1 MLLLLTAVSA
11 QCLATTDTVVER
23 AELKGSKIMIA
34 KPVPWNGNALIL
46 AHGLRTENLPL
57 TADFSMDDPFART
70 LLDEG
75 WLIASTSYR
84 RNGLIIDEAVDD
96 IRQLVD
102 HVAEKH
108 GKPSR
113 VFVEGG
119 SMGGSIALLIADNPP
134 VGWAGALCIG
144 PALFDSLKF
153 THKPRVPVVF
163 LCNQNEVT
171 APREYMAK
179 LADGAV
185 KPALWIVKRD
195 GHCNVN
201 DTERLNAFR
210 ALVAYAQKEPVELSK
225 DATVDTATSVSVAV
239 FRDGGAAAKVLAVSP
254 AYGNFNTQFIAG
266 DLDRLGIKKGDRFV
280 VQFGDRKYEVLLGT
294 TYGDVAQGE
303 WVAFFTAEGQLKI
316 ARQFASAVE
325 LLGCTVGDEI
335 LVKPK
340 VARARPTLPDSLGH
354 SEHRLRAC
362 PASANILASF
372 P

>member
-1 MLLLLTAVSA
+1 MIRRAALLLLAALSA

-34 KPVPWNGNALIL
+34 KPVPWNGNALVL

-57 TADFSMDDPFART
+57 TADFSMDDSFART

-84 RNGLIIDEAVDD
+84 RNGLIIDEAVED
-96 IRQLVD
+96 IGYLVD
-102 HVAEKH
+102 HIAAKH

-113 VFVEGG
+113 VFVDGA
-119 SMGGSIALLIADNPP
+119 SMGGAIALLIAENPRD
-134 VGWAGALCIG
+134 GWEGVLCIG
-144 PALFDSLKF
+144 PALIDSPKF
-153 THKPRVPVVF
+153 THKPKVPVVF

-179 LADGAV
+179 LAEGAV
-185 KPALWIVKRD
+185 KPALWVVRRD

-201 DTERLNAFR
+201 DTEQLNAFR
-210 ALVAYAQKEPVELSK
+210 ALVAYTQDKPIELSK

-266 DLDRLGIKKGDRFV
+266 DLDKLGIKKGDRFV

-316 ARQFASAVE
+316 ARNFANAVE
-325 LLGCTVGDEI
+325 LLGCKDGDEI
-335 LVKPK
+335 LIRRK
-340 VARARPTLPDSLGH
+340 
-354 SEHRLRAC
+354 
-362 PASANILASF
+362 
-372 P
+372 